1 MTDIKTLK
9 ENFTGQIKSVE
20 DQIKTLEFDLE
31 KAKEYKFKLLGGVET
46 LELLNQEEITEE
58 STEQTIKE

>member
-9 ENFTGQIKSVE
+9 ENFTNQIKLVG
-20 DQIKTLEFDLE
+20 DQIKTLESDLE

-46 LELLNQEEITEE
+46 LELLNQEESTEE
-58 STEQTIKE
+58 TEDN